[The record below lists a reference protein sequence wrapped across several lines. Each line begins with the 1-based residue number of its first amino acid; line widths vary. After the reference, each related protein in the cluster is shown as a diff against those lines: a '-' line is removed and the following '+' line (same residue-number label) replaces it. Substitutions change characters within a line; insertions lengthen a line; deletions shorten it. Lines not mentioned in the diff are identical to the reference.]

1 MEKTKEITKEK
12 TKKITVDEMH
22 KEIDL
27 LQSCIDRM
35 AKNSFMIK
43 GWFVSIYAVILALLP
58 EKVDVMLLCVVLIVV
73 NILFWYLD
81 GVYLRDEKIFRRIYQ
96 WVVEARKQNDR
107 ELMYQLELNLYKNKI
122 GTMDSVGKIMFSKSL
137 FIFYAILLAVLLVVM
152 GLNVLNVLV
161 KIH

>member
-1 MEKTKEITKEK
+1 MGEKTKEITKE
-12 TKKITVDEMH
+12 ITVDEMH

-81 GVYLRDEKIFRRIYQ
+81 GVYLRDEKIYRRIYQ

-122 GTMDSVGKIMFSKSL
+122 GTMDSVGKIMLSKSL
-137 FIFYAILLAVLLVVM
+137 FIFYAIPLAVLLVVM
-152 GLNVLNVLV
+152 GFNVY
-161 KIH
+161 KMC

>member
-1 MEKTKEITKEK
+1 MEKTKEITKE
-12 TKKITVDEMH
+12 ITVDEMH

-73 NILFWYLD
+73 NILFRYLD
-81 GVYLRDEKIFRRIYQ
+81 GVYLRDEKIYRRIYQ
-96 WVVEARKQNDR
+96 WVVEARK
-107 ELMYQLELNLYKNKI
+107 
-122 GTMDSVGKIMFSKSL
+122 
-137 FIFYAILLAVLLVVM
+137 
-152 GLNVLNVLV
+152 
-161 KIH
+161 

>member
-1 MEKTKEITKEK
+1 MEKTKEITKE
-12 TKKITVDEMH
+12 ITVDEMH

-27 LQSCIDRM
+27 FQYCIDRM

-81 GVYLRDEKIFRRIYQ
+81 GVYLRDEKIYRRIYQ

-122 GTMDSVGKIMFSKSL
+122 GTMDSVGKIMLSKSL
-137 FIFYAILLAVLLVVM
+137 FIFYAIPLAVLLVVM
-152 GLNVLNVLV
+152 GFNVY
-161 KIH
+161 KMC

>member
-1 MEKTKEITKEK
+1 MEKTKEITKE
-12 TKKITVDEMH
+12 ITVDEMH

-81 GVYLRDEKIFRRIYQ
+81 GVYLRDEKIYRRIYQ
-96 WVVEARKQNDR
+96 WGVEARKQNDR

-122 GTMDSVGKIMFSKSL
+122 GTMDSVGKIMLSKSL
-137 FIFYAILLAVLLVVM
+137 FIFYAIPLAVLLVVM
-152 GLNVLNVLV
+152 GFNVY
-161 KIH
+161 KMC

>member
-1 MEKTKEITKEK
+1 MEKTKEITKE
-12 TKKITVDEMH
+12 ITVDEMH

-81 GVYLRDEKIFRRIYQ
+81 GVYLRDEKIYRRIYQ

-122 GTMDSVGKIMFSKSL
+122 GTMDSVGKIMLSKSL
-137 FIFYAILLAVLLVVM
+137 FIFYAIPLDVLLVVM
-152 GLNVLNVLV
+152 GFNVY
-161 KIH
+161 KMC

>member
-1 MEKTKEITKEK
+1 MEKTKEITKE
-12 TKKITVDEMH
+12 IAVDEMH

-81 GVYLRDEKIFRRIYQ
+81 GVYLRDEKIYRRIYQ

-122 GTMDSVGKIMFSKSL
+122 GTMDSVGKIMLSKSL
-137 FIFYAILLAVLLVVM
+137 FIFYAIPLAVLLVVM
-152 GLNVLNVLV
+152 GFNVY
-161 KIH
+161 KMC

>member
-1 MEKTKEITKEK
+1 MEKIKEITKE
-12 TKKITVDEMH
+12 ITVDEMH

-81 GVYLRDEKIFRRIYQ
+81 GVYLRDEKTYRRIYQ

-122 GTMDSVGKIMFSKSL
+122 GTMDSVGKIMLSKSL
-137 FIFYAILLAVLLVVM
+137 FIFYAIPLAVLLVVM
-152 GLNVLNVLV
+152 GFNVY
-161 KIH
+161 KMC

>member
-1 MEKTKEITKEK
+1 MEKIKE
-12 TKKITVDEMH
+12 ITVDEMH

-73 NILFWYLD
+73 NMLFWYLD
-81 GVYLRDEKIFRRIYQ
+81 GVYLRDEKIYRRIYQ

-122 GTMDSVGKIMFSKSL
+122 GTMDSVGKIMLSKSL
-137 FIFYAILLAVLLVVM
+137 FIFYAIPLAVLLVVM
-152 GLNVLNVLV
+152 GFNV
-161 KIH
+161 

>member
-1 MEKTKEITKEK
+1 MEKTKEITKE
-12 TKKITVDEMH
+12 ITVDEMH

-81 GVYLRDEKIFRRIYQ
+81 GVYLRDEKIYRRIYQ

-122 GTMDSVGKIMFSKSL
+122 GTMDSVGKIMLSKSL
-137 FIFYAILLAVLLVVM
+137 FIFYAIPLAVLLVVM
-152 GLNVLNVLV
+152 GFNVY
-161 KIH
+161 KMC

>member
-1 MEKTKEITKEK
+1 MEKTKE
-12 TKKITVDEMH
+12 ITVDEMH

-81 GVYLRDEKIFRRIYQ
+81 GVYLRDEKIYRRIYQ

-122 GTMDSVGKIMFSKSL
+122 GTMDSVGKIMLSKSL
-137 FIFYAILLAVLLVVM
+137 FIFYAIPLAVLLVVM
-152 GLNVLNVLV
+152 GFNVY
-161 KIH
+161 KMC

>member
-1 MEKTKEITKEK
+1 MEKTKEITKE
-12 TKKITVDEMH
+12 ITVDEMH

-81 GVYLRDEKIFRRIYQ
+81 GVYLRDEKIYRRIYQ

-107 ELMYQLELNLYKNKI
+107 ELMYQLELNLYKNKL
-122 GTMDSVGKIMFSKSL
+122 GTMDSVGKIMLS
-137 FIFYAILLAVLLVVM
+137 
-152 GLNVLNVLV
+152 
-161 KIH
+161 

>member
-1 MEKTKEITKEK
+1 MEKIKE
-12 TKKITVDEMH
+12 ITVDEMH

-73 NILFWYLD
+73 NMLFWYLD
-81 GVYLRDEKIFRRIYQ
+81 GVYLRDEKIYRRIYQ

-122 GTMDSVGKIMFSKSL
+122 GTMDSVAKIMLSKSL
-137 FIFYAILLAVLLVVM
+137 FIFYAIPLAILLVVM
-152 GLNVLNVLV
+152 GFNV
-161 KIH
+161 

>member
-1 MEKTKEITKEK
+1 MEKIKE
-12 TKKITVDEMH
+12 ITVDEMH

-73 NILFWYLD
+73 NMLFWYLD
-81 GVYLRDEKIFRRIYQ
+81 GVYLRDEKIYRRIYQ

-122 GTMDSVGKIMFSKSL
+122 GTMDSVGKIMLSKSL
-137 FIFYAILLAVLLVVM
+137 FIFYAIPLAVLLVVM
-152 GLNVLNVLV
+152 GFNVY
-161 KIH
+161 KMC

>member
-1 MEKTKEITKEK
+1 MGYSLEKTKEITKE
-12 TKKITVDEMH
+12 ITVDEMH

-81 GVYLRDEKIFRRIYQ
+81 GVYLRDEKIYRRIYQ

-122 GTMDSVGKIMFSKSL
+122 GTMDSVGKIMLSKSL
-137 FIFYAILLAVLLVVM
+137 FIFYAIPLAVLLVVM
-152 GLNVLNVLV
+152 GFNVY
-161 KIH
+161 KMC

>member
-1 MEKTKEITKEK
+1 
-12 TKKITVDEMH
+12 MH

-81 GVYLRDEKIFRRIYQ
+81 GVYLRDEKIYRRIYQ

-122 GTMDSVGKIMFSKSL
+122 GTMDSVGKIMLSKSL
-137 FIFYAILLAVLLVVM
+137 FIFYAIPLAVLLVVM
-152 GLNVLNVLV
+152 GFNVY
-161 KIH
+161 KMC

>member
-1 MEKTKEITKEK
+1 
-12 TKKITVDEMH
+12 
-22 KEIDL
+22 
-27 LQSCIDRM
+27 M

-81 GVYLRDEKIFRRIYQ
+81 GVYLRDEKIYRRIYQ

-122 GTMDSVGKIMFSKSL
+122 GTMDSVGKIMLSKSL
-137 FIFYAILLAVLLVVM
+137 FIFYAIPLAVLLVVM
-152 GLNVLNVLV
+152 GFNVY
-161 KIH
+161 KMC

>member
-1 MEKTKEITKEK
+1 MEKTKEITKE
-12 TKKITVDEMH
+12 ITVDEMH

-81 GVYLRDEKIFRRIYQ
+81 GVYLRDEKIYRRIYQ

-122 GTMDSVGKIMFSKSL
+122 GTMDSVGKIMLSKSL
-137 FIFYAILLAVLLVVM
+137 FIFYAIPLAVLLVVM
-152 GLNVLNVLV
+152 GINVY
-161 KIH
+161 KMC

>member
-1 MEKTKEITKEK
+1 MEKTKEITKE
-12 TKKITVDEMH
+12 ITVDEMH

-43 GWFVSIYAVILALLP
+43 GWFVSIYAVVLALLP

-81 GVYLRDEKIFRRIYQ
+81 GVYLRDEKIYRRIYQ

-122 GTMDSVGKIMFSKSL
+122 GTMDSVGKIMLSKSL
-137 FIFYAILLAVLLVVM
+137 FIFYAIPLAVLLVVM
-152 GLNVLNVLV
+152 GFNVY
-161 KIH
+161 KMC

>member
-1 MEKTKEITKEK
+1 MEKTKEI

-58 EKVDVMLLCVVLIVV
+58 EKVDVRLLCVVLIVV

-81 GVYLRDEKIFRRIYQ
+81 GVYLRDEKIYRRIYQ

-137 FIFYAILLAVLLVVM
+137 FIFYAIPLAVLVVVM
-152 GLNVLNVLV
+152 GFNVLNVLI

>member
-1 MEKTKEITKEK
+1 MEKTKEITKE
-12 TKKITVDEMH
+12 ITVDEMH

-81 GVYLRDEKIFRRIYQ
+81 GVYLRDEKIYRRIYQ

-122 GTMDSVGKIMFSKSL
+122 GTMDSVRKIMLSKSL
-137 FIFYAILLAVLLVVM
+137 FIFYAIPLAVLLVVM
-152 GLNVLNVLV
+152 GFNVY
-161 KIH
+161 KMC

>member
-1 MEKTKEITKEK
+1 MEKTKEITKE
-12 TKKITVDEMH
+12 ITVDEMH

-81 GVYLRDEKIFRRIYQ
+81 GVYLRDEKIYRRIYQ

-122 GTMDSVGKIMFSKSL
+122 GTMDSVGKIMLSKSL
-137 FIFYAILLAVLLVVM
+137 FIFYAIQLAVLLVVM
-152 GLNVLNVLV
+152 GFNVY
-161 KIH
+161 KMC

>member
-1 MEKTKEITKEK
+1 MEKTKEITKE
-12 TKKITVDEMH
+12 ITVDEMH

-81 GVYLRDEKIFRRIYQ
+81 GVYLRDEKIYRRIYQ

-107 ELMYQLELNLYKNKI
+107 ELKYQLELNLYKNKI
-122 GTMDSVGKIMFSKSL
+122 GTMDSVGKIMLSKSL
-137 FIFYAILLAVLLVVM
+137 FIFYAIPLAVLLVVM
-152 GLNVLNVLV
+152 GFNVY
-161 KIH
+161 KMC

>member
-1 MEKTKEITKEK
+1 LEKTKEITKE
-12 TKKITVDEMH
+12 ITVDEMH

-81 GVYLRDEKIFRRIYQ
+81 GVYLRDEKIYRRIYQ

-122 GTMDSVGKIMFSKSL
+122 GTMDSVGKIMLSKSL
-137 FIFYAILLAVLLVVM
+137 FIFYAIPLAVLLVVM
-152 GLNVLNVLV
+152 GFNVY
-161 KIH
+161 KMC